1 MERLLLL
8 SLRSIGCPAELRI
21 NDIPVARTPAAG
33 GSVNLPVHEY
43 LLSGANQLT
52 LLLDPPAGVAM
63 VAGAAPPRLAP
74 QALGAQARLLLPR
87 IGHAGSEHS
96 ARTLAE
102 LSLALPEG
110 ELYQPPLAAQR
121 STELPISFPRWRWL
135 DLPPAGDPQAVQPLV
150 AAFVQGLAVSLA
162 KGDPEPFLQ
171 GARLRFEELAVAY
184 QKPVA
189 ELTARWRARIQ
200 MLYATKALRMVL
212 PALPEVQLRPCAG
225 GRLLECVDATGQPIL
240 RTEAAADGSSHAWPV
255 RVGVVEGHC
264 HVMR

>member
-8 SLRSIGCPAELRI
+8 RLRSVGCAAEARI
-21 NDIPVARTPAAG
+21 NDIPVARTPASG
-33 GSVNLPVHEY
+33 GQVNVPVHEY
-43 LLSGANQLT
+43 LLSGTNQLT
-52 LLLDPPAGVAM
+52 LLLDPGAPGLPAA
-63 VAGAAPPRLAP
+63 PRLA
-74 QALGAQARLLLPR
+74 AQPLAAHAGLLLPR
-87 IGHAGSEHS
+87 IGQPGSPLS

-102 LSLALPEG
+102 LELAVPEG
-110 ELYQPPLAAQR
+110 EIYTAPLAAQR

-135 DLPPAGDPQAVQPLV
+135 DLPPVADAAAVQPLV

-171 GARLRFEELAVAY
+171 AARLRFEELAVAY

-189 ELTARWRARIQ
+189 ELAARWRARIQ
-200 MLYATKALRMVL
+200 MLYATKAVRMVL
-212 PALPEVQLRPCAG
+212 PAPTELHLRPCAG
-225 GRLLECVDATGQPIL
+225 GRLLECMDAAGQPIL
-240 RTEAAADGSSHAWPV
+240 RTEAAPDGSSHAWPL